1 MRTLS
6 VSYLGLDIPEEKRHE
21 YKVGLDIPK
30 EKRHE
35 YKVSQILR
43 TGEPKGEET

>member
-1 MRTLS
+1 MRTSS
-6 VSYLGLDIPEEKRHE
+6 VSYL
-21 YKVGLDIPK
+21 GLDIPK

-35 YKVSQILR
+35 DKVSQIRR